1 MQGMASIE
9 HPADGA
15 TGRVVDPIERARSYG
30 QRLAAKGEQ
39 RRECTEGEQ
48 KVMQDP

>member
-1 MQGMASIE
+1 MQGMAGIE

-15 TGRVVDPIERARSYG
+15 TGRVVDPVERARSDS

-39 RRECTEGEQ
+39 RRECTEWEQ

>member
-1 MQGMASIE
+1 MADIE
-9 HPADGA
+9 NPADGA
-15 TGRVVDPIERARSYG
+15 TGRVVDPIEWARSDS
-30 QRLAAKGEQ
+30 QRLAAKGEK